1 MLNRRAAVAVV
12 SLLFAPALRGAVSTS
27 TFTVSP
33 YASFEYLGQQA
44 KNETDF
50 DNAENDERGNTV
62 DRIRLGLNV
71 GFSDQLRGGVE
82 VVRAP
87 FIAGTANQDA
97 QFGNPP
103 RSVNSELSNFYLENA
118 FLEMDNILGFDSV
131 RVGRQYIGRPGD
143 FIAYYGPLEDN
154 QLSVRSLQGVSVR
167 EQIGLVW
174 GQFAFGTPVDDDA
187 IPQAGAAGDAATNKD
202 DFVDGGD
209 VSLTYGFLNSDGL
222 FKKGWGKFELEA
234 GFYQAVDQNSGLS
247 RDSNKLQ
254 IYDSRARFYVPVDGR
269 DAVSLSL
276 EWAVNGGA
284 DRGPLFDNLGT
295 LISSGVARDY
305 KGQAFVAKATYDWR
319 GTIQTHA
326 LYACASGDDDLTD
339 LKVSAYRDF
348 ASVGFPGSDF
358 RHGEIFHG
366 SANLGF
372 TAGLDTHAVGDLGT
386 RLLNVGL
393 AFSPVLWGKQFAFK
407 TDFFSAWTQHSINDV
422 SKNLMNELDWTLRYD
437 HSEPVSIE
445 IGYARLHPLEQL
457 RLIRGVAGND
467 DITQSHIKLNIR
479 FGIPRQVEIY

>member
-1 MLNRRAAVAVV
+1 MKFRHGAIALMILSGAARLWGEA
-12 SLLFAPALRGAVSTS
+12 SIGSFAA
-27 TFTVSP
+27 SP
-33 YASFEYLGQQA
+33 YASFEFLGQQT

-50 DNAENDERGNTV
+50 DLAENDERGNTV
-62 DRIRLGLNV
+62 DRVRLGLNLR
-71 GFSDQLRGGVE
+71 FSDQLRGGVE
-82 VVRAP
+82 FVRAP
-87 FIAGTANQDA
+87 FTAGTPNQDA

-103 RSVNSELSNFYLENA
+103 RSANAELSNFFLENA
-118 FLEMDNILGFDSV
+118 FLEVDDVLGLDSV

-154 QLSVRSLQGVSVR
+154 QLQVRSLQGVSVR

-174 GQFAFGTPVDDDA
+174 GQFAFATPVDDDS
-187 IPQAGAAGDAATNKD
+187 IPQAGVAGDGATNKD

-254 IYDSRARFYVPVDGR
+254 IYDARARFYVPVDGR
-269 DAVSLSL
+269 DVISLSF
-276 EWAVNGGA
+276 EWAANAGA
-284 DRGPLFDNLGT
+284 DRGPVFDDLGT
-295 LISSGVARDY
+295 LLSSGVTRKY

-319 GTIQTHA
+319 ALVQTHA
-326 LYACASGDDDLTD
+326 LFACASGDDDPLD
-339 LKVSAYRDF
+339 DKINAYRDF
-348 ASVGFPGSDF
+348 ASVGYPGSDF
-358 RHGEIFHG
+358 RHGEIYHG
-366 SANLGF
+366 NANLGF
-372 TAGLDTHAVGDLGT
+372 TTGLDTHGVGDLGT
-386 RLLNVGL
+386 RLMNVGI
-393 AFSPVLWGKQFAFK
+393 AFSPVLWGKRFAFK
-407 TDFFSAWTQHSINDV
+407 MDYFSAWTQHSMNDV

-457 RLIRGVAGND
+457 RLIRGLPGKD
-467 DITQSHIKLNIR
+467 DITQSHIKLNMR